1 MLFQIIQDREQV
13 SIMMDNAIISFGKFN
28 KQKIKINRKMRKISF
43 YALLAGLVFAAASCS
58 NLKPLSQSN
67 FNATPSPLETVGNS
81 VPVTVNGTFP
91 EKWFNKN
98 ATVKITPVLKY
109 AGTKE
114 SYGSAQ
120 AYQGENVSGNAI
132 EIPYNRGGNFNMSFT
147 FPYQPDMLTSELFM
161 RFDAKIKNKS
171 VKLPEVKV
179 ADGIVATS
187 ALASAQTTAPSVA
200 DDGFQRIIKQTQDAN
215 IHFVIQQAN
224 IRSSETNT
232 QDMRSWQQR
241 VQDAFNDPRQNVD
254 IEISAY
260 ASPDGGLTLNERL
273 AAQREK
279 NTTQYLE
286 GELKRRKIDTDVNA
300 RYTAQDWEGF
310 RQLLEASDLQD
321 KELVLRVLSMYP
333 DPETREREI
342 KNISFVYSDLASTI
356 LPQLRRSR
364 ITANIEIIGKSDEE
378 IMEFWRAN
386 PKKLS
391 VEELLYAST
400 LTDNDADKEKIYQY
414 VTVNFPQDYRG
425 WNNMAT
431 AYYQRGEYNNAKQA
445 LDRAALVSPNA
456 AEVNV
461 NKALFAMM
469 DGNTQSAKELL
480 GRSSGANNLEAAMG
494 LLYLMEGDYNQA
506 VDAFGDTKSN
516 NAALAQILTKNYNA
530 ADITLKAIKNP
541 DALTYYLMAVIGSRT
556 NNFNDVMTNLR
567 SAITMDKTLVS
578 RALNDLE
585 FTKYRTN
592 QDFMTLLR

>member
-1 MLFQIIQDREQV
+1 
-13 SIMMDNAIISFGKFN
+13 MDNAIIFFGKFN
-28 KQKIKINRKMRKISF
+28 KQKIKINQKMRKISF

-541 DALTYYLMAVIGSRT
+541 DALTYYLMAVVGSRT

-567 SAITMDKTLVS
+567 SAITMDKTMAT

-585 FTKYRTN
+585 FAKYRTN

>member
-1 MLFQIIQDREQV
+1 
-13 SIMMDNAIISFGKFN
+13 
-28 KQKIKINRKMRKISF
+28 MRKISF

-120 AYQGENVSGNAI
+120 TYQGENVSGNAI
-132 EIPYNRGGNFNMSFT
+132 EIPYNRGGNFNMSFS
-147 FPYQPDMLTSELFM
+147 FPYQTDMLTSELFM

-541 DALTYYLMAVIGSRT
+541 DALTYYLMAVVGSRT

-567 SAITMDKTLVS
+567 SAITMDRTMAA

-585 FTKYRTN
+585 FAKYRTN

>member
-1 MLFQIIQDREQV
+1 
-13 SIMMDNAIISFGKFN
+13 
-28 KQKIKINRKMRKISF
+28 MRKNSF
-43 YALLAGLVFAAASCS
+43 YALLVGLAVVATSCS

-67 FNATPSPLETVGNS
+67 FNATPSPLETVGNN

-91 EKWFNKN
+91 EKWFNKK

-114 SYGSAQ
+114 SYGSTQ
-120 AYQGENVSGNAI
+120 TYQGEKVSGNGI
-132 EIPYNRGGNFNMSFT
+132 EIPYNRGGNFNMSFN

-161 RFDAKIKNKS
+161 RFDAKIKNKT

-179 ADGIVATS
+179 ADGIIATS
-187 ALASAQTTAPSVA
+187 ALASAQNTAPSVA
-200 DDGFQRIIKQTQDAN
+200 PDGFQRIIKQTQEAN
-215 IHFVIQQAN
+215 IHFIIQQAN
-224 IRSSETNT
+224 IRSSETNK
-232 QDMRSWQQR
+232 QDMRTWQQR

-254 IEISAY
+254 VEISAY
-260 ASPDGGLTLNERL
+260 ASPDGGVSLNERL

-286 GELKRRKIDTDVNA
+286 SELKKRNVNVDVNA

-378 IMEFWRAN
+378 IMDFWRTN

-400 LTDNDADKEKIYQY
+400 LTDNDADREKIYQY

-431 AYYQRGEYNNAKQA
+431 AYYQRGEYNNARQA

-456 AEVNV
+456 PEVNV

-469 DGNTQSAKELL
+469 DGNTSLAKELL
-480 GRSSGANNLEAAMG
+480 GKSSGANNLDAAMG

-530 ADITLKAIKNP
+530 ADFTLKAIKTP
-541 DALTYYLMAVIGSRT
+541 DALTYYLMAIVGART
-556 NNFNDVMTNLR
+556 NNFSDVMSNLR
-567 SAITMDKTLVS
+567 SAITMDKAMAV
-578 RALNDLE
+578 RALDDLE
-585 FTKYRTN
+585 FAKYRTN

>member
-1 MLFQIIQDREQV
+1 
-13 SIMMDNAIISFGKFN
+13 
-28 KQKIKINRKMRKISF
+28 MRKNSF
-43 YALLAGLVFAAASCS
+43 YALLVGLAVVATSCS

-67 FNATPSPLETVGNS
+67 FNATPSPLETVGNN

-91 EKWFNKN
+91 EKWFNKK

-114 SYGSAQ
+114 SYGSTQ
-120 AYQGENVSGNAI
+120 TYQGEKVSGNGI
-132 EIPYNRGGNFNMSFT
+132 EIPYNRGGNFNMSFN

-161 RFDAKIKNKS
+161 RFDAKIKNKT

-179 ADGIVATS
+179 ADGIIATS
-187 ALASAQTTAPSVA
+187 ALASAQNTAPSVA
-200 DDGFQRIIKQTQDAN
+200 PDGFQRIIKQTQEAN
-215 IHFVIQQAN
+215 IHFIIQQAN
-224 IRSSETNT
+224 IRSSETNK
-232 QDMRSWQQR
+232 QDMRTWQQR

-254 IEISAY
+254 VEISAY
-260 ASPDGGLTLNERL
+260 ASPDGGVSLNERL

-286 GELKRRKIDTDVNA
+286 SELKKRNVNVDVNA

-321 KELVLRVLSMYP
+321 KELALRVLSMYP

-378 IMEFWRAN
+378 IMDFWRTN

-400 LTDNDADKEKIYQY
+400 LTDNDADREKIYQY

-431 AYYQRGEYNNAKQA
+431 AYYQRGEYNNARQA

-456 AEVNV
+456 PEVNV

-469 DGNTQSAKELL
+469 DGNTSLAKELL
-480 GRSSGANNLEAAMG
+480 GKSSGANNLDAAMG

-530 ADITLKAIKNP
+530 ADFTLKAIKTP
-541 DALTYYLMAVIGSRT
+541 DALTYYLMAIVGART
-556 NNFNDVMTNLR
+556 NNFSDVMSNLR
-567 SAITMDKTLVS
+567 SAITMDKAMAV

-585 FTKYRTN
+585 FAKYKSN
-592 QDFMTLLR
+592 VDFINLLK

>member
-1 MLFQIIQDREQV
+1 
-13 SIMMDNAIISFGKFN
+13 
-28 KQKIKINRKMRKISF
+28 MRKNSF
-43 YALLAGLVFAAASCS
+43 YALLVGLAVVATSCS

-67 FNATPSPLETVGNS
+67 FNVTPSPLETVGNN

-91 EKWFNKN
+91 EKWFNKK

-114 SYGSAQ
+114 SYGSTQ
-120 AYQGENVSGNAI
+120 TYQGEKVSGNGI
-132 EIPYNRGGNFNMSFT
+132 EIPYNRGGNFNMSFN

-161 RFDAKIKNKS
+161 RFDAKIKNKT

-179 ADGIVATS
+179 ADGIIATS
-187 ALASAQTTAPSVA
+187 ALASAQNTAPSVA
-200 DDGFQRIIKQTQDAN
+200 PDGFQRIIKQTQEAN
-215 IHFVIQQAN
+215 IHFIIQQAN
-224 IRSSETNT
+224 IRSSETNK
-232 QDMRSWQQR
+232 QDMRTWQQR

-254 IEISAY
+254 VEISAY
-260 ASPDGGLTLNERL
+260 ASPDGGVSLNERL

-286 GELKRRKIDTDVNA
+286 SELKKRNVNVDVNA

-342 KNISFVYSDLASTI
+342 KNISSVYSDLASTI

-378 IMEFWRAN
+378 IMDFWRTN

-400 LTDNDADKEKIYQY
+400 LTDNDADREKIYQY

-431 AYYQRGEYNNAKQA
+431 AYYQRGEYNNARQA

-456 AEVNV
+456 PEVNV

-469 DGNTQSAKELL
+469 DGNTSLAKELL
-480 GRSSGANNLEAAMG
+480 GKSSGANNLDAAMG

-530 ADITLKAIKNP
+530 ADFTLKAIKTP
-541 DALTYYLMAVIGSRT
+541 DALTYYLMAIVGART
-556 NNFNDVMTNLR
+556 NNFSDVMSNLR
-567 SAITMDKTLVS
+567 SAITMDKAMAV

-585 FTKYRTN
+585 FAKYRTN
-592 QDFMTLLR
+592 QDFMTLLK

>member
-1 MLFQIIQDREQV
+1 
-13 SIMMDNAIISFGKFN
+13 
-28 KQKIKINRKMRKISF
+28 MRKNSF
-43 YALLAGLVFAAASCS
+43 YALLVGLAVVATSCS

-67 FNATPSPLETVGNS
+67 FNVTPSPLETVGNN

-91 EKWFNKN
+91 EKWFNKK

-114 SYGSAQ
+114 SYGSTQ
-120 AYQGENVSGNAI
+120 TYQGEKVSGNGI
-132 EIPYNRGGNFNMSFT
+132 EIPYNRGGNFNMSFN

-161 RFDAKIKNKS
+161 RFDAKIKNKT

-179 ADGIVATS
+179 ADGIIATS
-187 ALASAQTTAPSVA
+187 TLASAQNTAPSVA
-200 DDGFQRIIKQTQDAN
+200 PDGFQRIIKQTQEAN
-215 IHFVIQQAN
+215 IHFIIQQAN
-224 IRSSETNT
+224 IRSSETNK
-232 QDMRSWQQR
+232 QDMRTWQQR

-254 IEISAY
+254 VEISAY
-260 ASPDGGLTLNERL
+260 ASPDGGVSLNERL

-286 GELKRRKIDTDVNA
+286 SELKKRNVNVDVNA

-342 KNISFVYSDLASTI
+342 KNISSVYSDLASTI

-378 IMEFWRAN
+378 IMDFWRTN

-400 LTDNDADKEKIYQY
+400 LTDNDADREKIYQY

-431 AYYQRGEYNNAKQA
+431 AYYQRGEYNNARQA

-456 AEVNV
+456 PEVNV

-469 DGNTQSAKELL
+469 DGNTSLAKELL
-480 GRSSGANNLEAAMG
+480 GKSSGANNLDAAMG

-530 ADITLKAIKNP
+530 ADFTLKAIKTP
-541 DALTYYLMAVIGSRT
+541 DALTYYLMAIVGART
-556 NNFNDVMTNLR
+556 NNFSDVMSNLH
-567 SAITMDKTLVS
+567 SAITMDKAMAV

-585 FTKYRTN
+585 FAKYKSN
-592 QDFMTLLR
+592 VDFINLLK

>member
-1 MLFQIIQDREQV
+1 
-13 SIMMDNAIISFGKFN
+13 
-28 KQKIKINRKMRKISF
+28 MRKNSF
-43 YALLAGLVFAAASCS
+43 YALLVGLAVVATSCS

-67 FNATPSPLETVGNS
+67 FNATPSPLETVGNN

-91 EKWFNKN
+91 EKWFNKK

-114 SYGSAQ
+114 SYGSTQ
-120 AYQGENVSGNAI
+120 TYQGEKVSGNGI
-132 EIPYNRGGNFNMSFT
+132 EIPYNRGGNFNMSFN

-161 RFDAKIKNKS
+161 RFDAKIKNKT

-179 ADGIVATS
+179 ADGIIATS
-187 ALASAQTTAPSVA
+187 ALASAQNTAPSVA
-200 DDGFQRIIKQTQDAN
+200 PDGFQRIIKQTQEAN
-215 IHFVIQQAN
+215 IHFIIQQAN
-224 IRSSETNT
+224 IRSSETNK
-232 QDMRSWQQR
+232 QDMRTWQQR

-254 IEISAY
+254 VEISAY
-260 ASPDGGLTLNERL
+260 ASPDGGVSLNERL

-286 GELKRRKIDTDVNA
+286 SELKKRNVNVDVNA

-378 IMEFWRAN
+378 IMDFWRTN

-400 LTDNDADKEKIYQY
+400 LTDNDADREKIYQY

-431 AYYQRGEYNNAKQA
+431 AYYQRGEYNNARQA

-456 AEVNV
+456 PEVNV

-469 DGNTQSAKELL
+469 DGNTSLAKELL
-480 GRSSGANNLEAAMG
+480 GKSSGANNLDAAMG

-530 ADITLKAIKNP
+530 ADFILKAIKTP
-541 DALTYYLMAVIGSRT
+541 DALTYYLMAIVGART
-556 NNFNDVMTNLR
+556 NNFSDVMSNLR
-567 SAITMDKTLVS
+567 SAITMDKAMAV

-585 FTKYRTN
+585 FAKYKSN
-592 QDFMTLLR
+592 VDFINLLK

>member
-1 MLFQIIQDREQV
+1 
-13 SIMMDNAIISFGKFN
+13 
-28 KQKIKINRKMRKISF
+28 MRKNSF
-43 YALLAGLVFAAASCS
+43 YALLVGLAVVATSCS

-67 FNATPSPLETVGNS
+67 FNVTPSPLETVGNN

-91 EKWFNKN
+91 EKWFNKK

-114 SYGSAQ
+114 SYGSTQ
-120 AYQGENVSGNAI
+120 TYQGEKVSGNGI
-132 EIPYNRGGNFNMSFT
+132 EIPYNRGGNFNMSFN

-161 RFDAKIKNKS
+161 RFDAKIKNKT

-179 ADGIVATS
+179 ADGIIATS
-187 ALASAQTTAPSVA
+187 TLASAQNTAPSVA
-200 DDGFQRIIKQTQDAN
+200 PDGFQRIIKQTQEAN
-215 IHFVIQQAN
+215 IHFIIQQAN
-224 IRSSETNT
+224 IRSSETNK
-232 QDMRSWQQR
+232 QDMRTWQQR

-254 IEISAY
+254 VEISAY
-260 ASPDGGLTLNERL
+260 ASPDGGVSLNERL

-286 GELKRRKIDTDVNA
+286 SELKKRNVNVDVNA

-378 IMEFWRAN
+378 IMDFWRTN

-400 LTDNDADKEKIYQY
+400 LTDNDADREKIYQY

-431 AYYQRGEYNNAKQA
+431 AYYQRGEYNNARQA

-456 AEVNV
+456 PEVNV

-469 DGNTQSAKELL
+469 DGNTSLAKELL
-480 GRSSGANNLEAAMG
+480 GKSSGANNLDAAMG

-530 ADITLKAIKNP
+530 ADFTLKAIKTP
-541 DALTYYLMAVIGSRT
+541 DALTYYLMAIVGART
-556 NNFNDVMTNLR
+556 NNFSDVMSNLR
-567 SAITMDKTLVS
+567 SAITMDKAMAV

-585 FTKYRTN
+585 FAKYKSN
-592 QDFMTLLR
+592 VDFINLLK

>member
-1 MLFQIIQDREQV
+1 
-13 SIMMDNAIISFGKFN
+13 
-28 KQKIKINRKMRKISF
+28 MRKKSF
-43 YALLAGLVFAAASCS
+43 YALLIGFAVFAVSCS

-67 FNATPSPLETVGNS
+67 FNATPSPLETVGNT

-98 ATVKITPVLKY
+98 ATVRITPVLKY
-109 AGTKE
+109 AGSKE
-114 SYGSAQ
+114 SYATAQ
-120 AYQGENVSGNAI
+120 TYQGENVSGNAI
-132 EIPYNRGGNFNMSFT
+132 EIPYTRGGNFNMNFQ
-147 FPYQPDMLTSELFM
+147 FPYQPEMLNSELLM
-161 RFDAKIKNKS
+161 RFDAKIKNKT

-179 ADGIVATS
+179 ADGIIATS

-224 IRSSETNT
+224 IRASETGT
-232 QDMRSWQQR
+232 QNMRSWQQR
-241 VQDAFNDPRQNVD
+241 VQDAFNDPRQNVNV
-254 IEISAY
+254 EVSAY
-260 ASPDGGLTLNERL
+260 ASPDGGLSLNERL
-273 AAQREK
+273 AAEREK
-279 NTTQYLE
+279 NTTQFLK
-286 GELKRRKIDTDVNA
+286 GELKKRNVNTDVNA

-321 KELVLRVLSMYP
+321 KDLVLRVLSMYP

-342 KNISFVYSDLASTI
+342 KNISFVYNDLASTI

-378 IMEFWRAN
+378 IMDFWRTD

-400 LTDNDADKEKIYQY
+400 LTDNEADKEKIYQY
-414 VTVNFPQDYRG
+414 ATVNFPQDYRG

-431 AYYQRGEYNNAKQA
+431 TYYQRGDYNSAKQA

-461 NKALFAMM
+461 NKALFSMM
-469 DGNTQSAKELL
+469 NGDTQTAKGLL
-480 GRSSGANNLEAAMG
+480 GSASSANNLESAMG

-506 VDAFGDTKSN
+506 VDVFGDTKSN
-516 NAALAQILTKNYNA
+516 NAALAQIMTKNYNA
-530 ADITLKAIKNP
+530 AENTLKEIKNP
-541 DALTYYLMAVIGSRT
+541 DALTYYLMAIVGSRT
-556 NNFNDVMTNLR
+556 NNFNNAITNLR
-567 SAITMDKTLVS
+567 SAITMDRTLAA

-585 FTKYRTN
+585 FAKYRTN
-592 QDFMTLLR
+592 PDFMSMVK

>member
-1 MLFQIIQDREQV
+1 
-13 SIMMDNAIISFGKFN
+13 
-28 KQKIKINRKMRKISF
+28 MRKISF
-43 YALLAGLVFAAASCS
+43 YALLAGLVFAAVSCS

-120 AYQGENVSGNAI
+120 TYQGENVSGNAI
-132 EIPYNRGGNFNMSFT
+132 EIPYNRGGNFNMSFS
-147 FPYQPDMLTSELFM
+147 FPYQTDMLTSELFM

-273 AAQREK
+273 AAQRER

-541 DALTYYLMAVIGSRT
+541 DALTYYLMAVVGSRT

-567 SAITMDKTLVS
+567 SAITMDKTMTT
-578 RALNDLE
+578 RALDDLE
-585 FTKYRTN
+585 FAKYRTN

>member
-1 MLFQIIQDREQV
+1 
-13 SIMMDNAIISFGKFN
+13 
-28 KQKIKINRKMRKISF
+28 MRKNSF
-43 YALLAGLVFAAASCS
+43 YALLVGLAVVATSCS

-67 FNATPSPLETVGNS
+67 FNATPSPLETVGNN

-91 EKWFNKN
+91 EKWFNKK

-114 SYGSAQ
+114 SYGSTQ
-120 AYQGENVSGNAI
+120 TYQGEKISGNGI
-132 EIPYNRGGNFNMSFT
+132 EIPYNRGGNFNMSFN

-161 RFDAKIKNKS
+161 RFDAKIKNKT

-179 ADGIVATS
+179 ADGIIATS
-187 ALASAQTTAPSVA
+187 ALASAQNTAPSVA
-200 DDGFQRIIKQTQDAN
+200 PDGFQRIIKQTQEAN
-215 IHFVIQQAN
+215 IHFIIQQAN
-224 IRSSETNT
+224 IRSSETNK
-232 QDMRSWQQR
+232 QDMRTWQQR

-254 IEISAY
+254 VEISAY
-260 ASPDGGLTLNERL
+260 ASPDGGVSLNERL

-286 GELKRRKIDTDVNA
+286 SELKKRNVNVDVNA

-378 IMEFWRAN
+378 IMDFWRTN

-400 LTDNDADKEKIYQY
+400 LTDNDADREKIYQY

-431 AYYQRGEYNNAKQA
+431 AYYQRGEYNNARQA

-456 AEVNV
+456 PEVNV

-469 DGNTQSAKELL
+469 DGNTSLAKELL
-480 GRSSGANNLEAAMG
+480 GKSSGANNLDAAMG

-530 ADITLKAIKNP
+530 ADFTLKAIKTP
-541 DALTYYLMAVIGSRT
+541 DALTYYLMAIVGART
-556 NNFNDVMTNLR
+556 NNFSDVMSNLR
-567 SAITMDKTLVS
+567 SAITMDKAMAV

-585 FTKYRTN
+585 FAKYKSN
-592 QDFMTLLR
+592 VDFINLLK